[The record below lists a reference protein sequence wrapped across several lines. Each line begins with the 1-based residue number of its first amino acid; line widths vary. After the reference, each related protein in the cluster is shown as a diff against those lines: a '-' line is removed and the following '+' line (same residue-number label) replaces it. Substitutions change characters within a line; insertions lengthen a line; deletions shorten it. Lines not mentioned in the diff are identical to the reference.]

1 MIFRTGTRKIIEYD
15 FCPHREY
22 LVARISKGK
31 IISVNWLLC
40 YRFFIDPKPLQ
51 ITSLLRFRKSQEFSG

>member
-1 MIFRTGTRKIIEYD
+1 MIFGLERVDVIEYD

-22 LVARISKGK
+22 LGISQGK

-40 YRFFIDPKPLQ
+40 NRFFELFTKNL
-51 ITSLLRFRKSQEFSG
+51 KYE